1 MEKIITKI
9 LKFNPITFVF
19 YFIILPFVS
28 LIITGIMTF
37 IGFFADFEFVFP
49 LVLIVSVIG
58 AFIYFSWVW
67 GVVFYLENDK
77 EEVSDIKFFKIS
89 YWIIFSW
96 VMLIVIDN
104 LDLEI
109 LKTPILLDNTIWT
122 LIGIAVG
129 IYILCVFGCYIY
141 LSYFIAKRII
151 ILRKNNSVP
160 DFFFFAAA
168 WCFPIGIPFLQ
179 AQLLKEKTLFDLIY
193 KR

>member
-1 MEKIITKI
+1 MKKIISNI

-67 GVVFYLENDK
+67 GVVFYLENNKD
-77 EEVSDIKFFKIS
+77 EVSDLRFFKIS

-96 VMLIVIDN
+96 VILIVIDN
-104 LDLEI
+104 LELEI

-122 LIGIAVG
+122 LIGLAVG
-129 IYILCVFGCYIY
+129 IYTLFVFGCYIY
-141 LSYFIAKRII
+141 LSYFIAKKIMLLQKDNRI
-151 ILRKNNSVP
+151 S
-160 DFFFFAAA
+160 DFFYFAAA
-168 WCFPIGIPFLQ
+168 WCFPVGIPFLQ
-179 AQLLKEKTLFDLIY
+179 AKLLKQKTFLI
-193 KR
+193 